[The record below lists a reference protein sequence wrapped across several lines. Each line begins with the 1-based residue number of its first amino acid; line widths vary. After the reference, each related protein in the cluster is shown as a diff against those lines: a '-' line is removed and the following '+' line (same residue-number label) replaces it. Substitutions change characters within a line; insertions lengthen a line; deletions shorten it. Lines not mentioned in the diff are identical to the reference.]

1 MKTLHDKNIGLR
13 LIELLCIETS
23 LFEKRLYIIHIHITF
38 DASVTDKE
46 YVQCEEHIYI
56 YITSA
61 TVSSVLWPLDDRSR
75 EPYSFSSIQNLR
87 DILKTRV

>member
-56 YITSA
+56 YYVCNCVIS
-61 TVSSVLWPLDDRSR
+61 PLA
-75 EPYSFSSIQNLR
+75 IG
-87 DILKTRV
+87 

>member
-56 YITSA
+56 LRLQLCHQSFGHWMTEVVNRILSLLSRIFA
-61 TVSSVLWPLDDRSR
+61 T
-75 EPYSFSSIQNLR
+75 F
-87 DILKTRV
+87 